1 METLYHSTH
10 RTIQEI
16 QQLFQQLNTPG
27 IDVVATENDILNR
40 INTVNA

>member
-16 QQLFQQLNTPG
+16 QQLFQQLNNG

-40 INTVNA
+40 INTINA